1 MADHLAAPGQDDGA
15 DEPWRPARVVAR
27 LAQPECE
34 ETAVVV
40 VGPVVRDGEGQLV
53 SAAVE
58 ERPDQ
63 LGREPD
69 ELEPLACDRVG
80 HASGPRMKIRPIQGR

>member
-1 MADHLAAPGQDDGA
+1 M
-15 DEPWRPARVVAR
+15 
-27 LAQPECE
+27 
-34 ETAVVV
+34 V

-80 HASGPRMKIRPIQGR
+80 HAGGPRMKIRPIQGR